1 MAKTWNSAIEAKVGG
16 SLCSFQVDFQPSIP
30 IPGLPTIPTINF
42 PPPLPFADLECPLD
56 DADEEVPT
64 T

>member
-16 SLCSFQVDFQPSIP
+16 SLCSFQAELSLSIP
-30 IPGLPTIPTINF
+30 AVALPTIPIPQF
-42 PPPLPFADLECPLD
+42 PPPSPFADLECPLD

-64 T
+64 S